1 MDVFM
6 PMICHVQLSEALQQG
21 GDGKHLCVELS
32 GEQGATVHGDVDVTT
47 RTTRD
52 GVRVQYIVALDH
64 MRPRYE
70 TKIVLWA
77 TRQSGSSNQAYQA
90 VKHRKWHV

>member
-1 MDVFM
+1 MV
-6 PMICHVQLSEALQQG
+6 CHVQISEALQQG

-52 GVRVQYIVALDH
+52 GVRVQYIMALAH
-64 MRPRYE
+64 IRPRNE
-70 TKIVLWA
+70 TQIVLWVA
-77 TRQSGSSNQAYQA
+77 QQSGSSNQAYQA
-90 VKHRKWHV
+90 VKHHAWHV